1 MATRYVIYGAGA
13 IGAAVGAHL
22 WRTDH
27 SVLLVGRAAHV
38 NRIREAGLSLV
49 TPEETFVLHV
59 PATIDLRETGV
70 QPGDVILL
78 CVKSQ
83 DTETALRE
91 VREAG
96 ADPKS
101 VPIFCLQN
109 GITNEDRALRLFE
122 NVHGVMLNVPG
133 VYLEPGVVSNPI
145 RGNAGFMDIGRY
157 PVGTDDVTQRT
168 VSDLIKAGYAVN
180 AHPRVME
187 AKRAKFLGN
196 LGTSLGAN
204 TDGAGDSAPFLREV
218 RREGENCLIAAG
230 LTFEDPDEFNARVA
244 RSRGETAMAPGQRNL
259 GSTWQSLMFGAT
271 SLETDFLN
279 GEVVRM
285 GRLHGV
291 PTPHNAVLQETVA
304 RMHASGSRPG
314 RFTVADLEGFLA
326 SRG

>member
-22 WRTDH
+22 WRTGH
-27 SVLLVGRAAHV
+27 SALLVGRAAHV
-38 NRIREAGLSLV
+38 NRIREAGLTLV
-49 TPEETFVLHV
+49 TPDETFVLRV
-59 PATIDLRETGV
+59 PATVDLRDAGV
-70 QPGDVILL
+70 LRDDVILL

-91 VREAG
+91 IRDAG

-122 NVHGVMLNVPG
+122 TVHGVMLNVPG

-157 PVGTDDVTQRT
+157 PVGTDEVTHQT
-168 VSDLIKAGYAVN
+168 VSDLIEAGYAVN
-180 AHPRVME
+180 RHNRVMD

-196 LGTSLGAN
+196 LGNSLGAI
-204 TDGAGDSAPFLREV
+204 TDGAGDSGAFLREV
-218 RREGENCLIAAG
+218 QREGEACLHAAG
-230 LTFEDPDEFNARVA
+230 LTFENPEEFNARVA

-259 GSTWQSLMFGAT
+259 GSTWQSLMRGAT

-285 GRLHGV
+285 GRLHGI

-314 RFTVADLEGFLA
+314 RFTIADLEGFVA
-326 SRG
+326 ARG

>member
-1 MATRYVIYGAGA
+1 MTTRYVIYGAGA

-22 WRTDH
+22 WRTGH
-27 SVLLVGRAAHV
+27 PSLLVGRAAHV
-38 NRIREAGLSLV
+38 NRIRKAGLTLV
-49 TPEETFVLHV
+49 TPDETFVLHV
-59 PATIDLRETGV
+59 PAAVDLRETGV
-70 QPGDVILL
+70 LPDDVILL

-91 VREAG
+91 IRDAG

-101 VPIFCLQN
+101 VPVFCLQN
-109 GITNEDRALRLFE
+109 GITNEDRSLRLFE

-157 PVGTDDVTQRT
+157 PVGTDEVTHRT
-168 VSDLIKAGYAVN
+168 VSDLIEAGYAVN
-180 AHPRVME
+180 AHDRVME

-196 LGTSLGAN
+196 LGNALGAI
-204 TDGAGDSAPFLREV
+204 TDGAGDSASFLRAV
-218 RREGENCLIAAG
+218 RQEGEACLHASG
-230 LTFEDPDEFNARVA
+230 LAFENPEEFNARVA
-244 RSRGETAMAPGQRNL
+244 RSRGETSMAPGQRNL
-259 GSTWQSLMFGAT
+259 GSTWQSLMRGAT

-279 GEVVRM
+279 GEVVRI

-291 PTPHNAVLQETVA
+291 PTPHNEVLQETVA

-314 RFTVADLEGFLA
+314 RFTVADLEEFVTT
-326 SRG
+326 RG

>member
-1 MATRYVIYGAGA
+1 MTTRYVIYGAGA

-22 WRTDH
+22 WRTGH
-27 SVLLVGRAAHV
+27 SALLVGRAAHV

-49 TPEETFVLHV
+49 TPDETFVLHV

-70 QPGDVILL
+70 LPGDVILL

-91 VREAG
+91 VRDAG

-133 VYLEPGVVSNPI
+133 VFLEPGVVSNPI

-180 AHPRVME
+180 EHHRVME
-187 AKRAKFLGN
+187 AK
-196 LGTSLGAN
+196 
-204 TDGAGDSAPFLREV
+204 
-218 RREGENCLIAAG
+218 
-230 LTFEDPDEFNARVA
+230 
-244 RSRGETAMAPGQRNL
+244 
-259 GSTWQSLMFGAT
+259 
-271 SLETDFLN
+271 
-279 GEVVRM
+279 
-285 GRLHGV
+285 
-291 PTPHNAVLQETVA
+291 
-304 RMHASGSRPG
+304 
-314 RFTVADLEGFLA
+314 
-326 SRG
+326 